1 MSELRLLSEPK
12 QYAEALSLLANPGDF
27 AEALATQALEAVS
40 HLFETDG
47 NTIRIGD
54 KWYGLLVNN
63 ERRDILIDYNKKLG
77 VGLRDARN
85 DSRFSLNR
93 VEEMTDGEFKASV
106 VGAYERGE
114 RAITAV
120 RLQGLCQVYG
130 VRPFDILPYSGEGDV
145 E

>member
-1 MSELRLLSEPK
+1 MSELRLLSSPR
-12 QYAEALSLLANPGDF
+12 QYAEARSLLENPGDF
-27 AEALATQALEAVS
+27 AEALATQALEAVN

-77 VGLRDARN
+77 RSLRDARN
-85 DSRFSLNR
+85 LLHLSLSG
-93 VEEMTDGEFKASV
+93 VEHKTKGEFKSSV

-114 RAITAV
+114 RAISVV
-120 RLQGLCQVYG
+120 RLQALCEVY
-130 VRPFDILPYSGEGDV
+130 DISPIDVLPIK
-145 E
+145 